1 MINLLPRLEA
11 GFKQVTVGG
20 SGRSAFVTR
29 AEDCLVHIEVSQ
41 PSDCP
46 ALKREDVVCTDI
58 LDIHVEIGYSFTSVV
73 NGPSQTEPPE
83 VWQKALQHILNT
95 YNPKKCFIYTN
106 DTKTGLGDEVRV
118 QTKSNRVYNGFWNEN
133 QWVLFLIR

>member
-41 PSDCP
+41 PSDCL
-46 ALKREDVVCTDI
+46 ALQREDVVCTDI
-58 LDIHVEIGYSFTSVV
+58 LAIHVVIGYSFTSVV

-83 VWQKALQHILNT
+83 VWQKGLQHILN
-95 YNPKKCFIYTN
+95 IYDPEQCYIHSN
-106 DTKTGLGDEVRV
+106 LKTGLGDEVRL
-118 QTKSNRVYNGFWNEN
+118 QAGTNKVYIGFWDEK
-133 QWVLFLIR
+133 QHILSLIR